1 MRTGQRRRDILR
13 LLHLTG
19 YVEAKDLAVT
29 LSADSSTIR
38 RDLEALAQAGHLHRT
53 HGGARI
59 RTQVDAV
66 DVPYDTR
73 EREHQPAKALIAV
86 AATELVRDGDS
97 VILDS
102 GSTTR
107 QFALKLRERRDLTV
121 VTNDLEIGRLVADY
135 PGVHLLVTGGEL
147 LPSTYTLFG
156 ARAVGFVED
165 LRVDWTFLGADAID
179 VDAGIT
185 NTNTLEIP
193 LKRAMLAAGRTTVVL
208 ADSGKFGHRALGL
221 MATLQEV
228 DQIITDTGL
237 STEAAASYGSR
248 VRRIPSGIGDSRLS
262 PSAANG
268 VRP

>member
-13 LLHLTG
+13 LLYLTG
-19 YVEAKDLAVT
+19 YVEAKELAVT
-29 LSADSSTIR
+29 LSVDSSTIR
-38 RDLEALAQAGHLHRT
+38 RDLEALARAGHLHRT
-53 HGGARI
+53 HGGARA
-59 RTQVDAV
+59 QVDAV
-66 DVPYDTR
+66 DVPYNTR
-73 EREHQPAKALIAV
+73 EREHLPAKDLIAV
-86 AATELVRDGDS
+86 AASELVRDGDS
-97 VILDS
+97 VLLDS

-107 QFALKLRERRDLTV
+107 QFALTLRGRRDLTV

-147 LPSTYTLFG
+147 LASTYTLFG

-179 VDAGIT
+179 VHAGIT

-208 ADSGKFGHRALGL
+208 ADSAKFDHRALGL
-221 MATLQEV
+221 MATLEEV
-228 DQIITDTGL
+228 DQVITDTGL
-237 STEAAASYGSR
+237 SAEAAASYGSR
-248 VRRIPSGIGDSRLS
+248 VRRVPGVVRGDSRVS

-268 VRP
+268 DRP